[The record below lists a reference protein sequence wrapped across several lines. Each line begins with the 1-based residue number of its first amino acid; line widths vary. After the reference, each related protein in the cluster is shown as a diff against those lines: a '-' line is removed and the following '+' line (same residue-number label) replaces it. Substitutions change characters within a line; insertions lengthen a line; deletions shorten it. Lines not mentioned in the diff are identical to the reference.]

1 MNFSRH
7 SRWSGFPDETRKTI
21 YWYEKR
27 PDTQVAGFL
36 AELFTHVGQL
46 GDARRSACSFHQR
59 AVHRRSDRSQ
69 GNDPAPGGCRCTR
82 RGREKSGL
90 HFSLERVKKMGK
102 RPRASTRWR
111 VRSDADRLVETLARC
126 GENGK
131 QRREWRCLLSGLE
144 PARLKISLP
153 GPSDHRV
160 RARDDGYRSWNRHYK
175 GRLLARN
182 LPVEYEPLSDRAA
195 HESRSSSRIGRSL
208 SSRFAGP
215 KC

>member
-1 MNFSRH
+1 MY
-7 SRWSGFPDETRKTI
+7 T
-21 YWYEKR
+21 KR
-27 PDTQVAGFL
+27 PRKIRITL
-36 AELFTHVGQL
+36 LTR
-46 GDARRSACSFHQR
+46 AR
-59 AVHRRSDRSQ
+59 
-69 GNDPAPGGCRCTR
+69 
-82 RGREKSGL
+82 E
-90 HFSLERVKKMGK
+90 EMGK

-208 SSRFAGP
+208 SFSFPKPKGGSGFPARVFAILP
-215 KC
+215 

>member
-1 MNFSRH
+1 MY
-7 SRWSGFPDETRKTI
+7 T
-21 YWYEKR
+21 KR
-27 PDTQVAGFL
+27 PRKIRITL
-36 AELFTHVGQL
+36 LTR
-46 GDARRSACSFHQR
+46 AR
-59 AVHRRSDRSQ
+59 
-69 GNDPAPGGCRCTR
+69 
-82 RGREKSGL
+82 E
-90 HFSLERVKKMGK
+90 EIGK

-208 SSRFAGP
+208 SSVFQNLKAARDSLRGFLRFCPNFMHTLHDINRISCGFA
-215 KC
+215 